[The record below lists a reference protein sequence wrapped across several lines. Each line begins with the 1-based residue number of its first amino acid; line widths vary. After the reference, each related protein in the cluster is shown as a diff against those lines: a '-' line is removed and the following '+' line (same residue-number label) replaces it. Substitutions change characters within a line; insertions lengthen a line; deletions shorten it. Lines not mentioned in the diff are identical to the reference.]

1 MKRSQKLPQY
11 LNQEQTRSFIKVANK
26 FQETKLA
33 FRKNN
38 VLLCIKL
45 QLYAGLRV
53 QEALNLKP
61 QDVVLGESTKEG
73 EIKVVQGKGSKDRIV
88 PMASAVVDIITFINS
103 YLKPKPNV
111 SYINFKTRKPV
122 WEWYKKISAEAGILN
137 FKGTHTLRH
146 TFARNCLRHGVPINV
161 LQNLLGHESM
171 QTTLEYLKI
180 NPSAEELNLA
190 MDKIKEETE

>member
-1 MKRSQKLPQY
+1 MRRSQKLPQY
-11 LNQEQTRSFIKVANK
+11 LTQEQTKAFIKVANT
-26 FQETKLA
+26 FQTNKLA

-61 QDVVLGESTKEG
+61 EDVVLGESTKEL
-73 EIKVVQGKGSKDRIV
+73 KVVQGKGNKDRIV
-88 PMASAVVDIITFINS
+88 PMASAVVDIISFINS

-111 SYINFKTRKPV
+111 PYINFKTRKPV
-122 WEWYKKISAEAGILN
+122 WQWYKKIGIEAGITN

-146 TFARNCLRHGVPINV
+146 TFARNCLRNGVPINV
-161 LQNLLGHESM
+161 LQNLLGHASM

>member
-73 EIKVVQGKGSKDRIV
+73 EIKVVQGLSLIH
-88 PMASAVVDIITFINS
+88 I
-103 YLKPKPNV
+103 
-111 SYINFKTRKPV
+111 
-122 WEWYKKISAEAGILN
+122 
-137 FKGTHTLRH
+137 
-146 TFARNCLRHGVPINV
+146 
-161 LQNLLGHESM
+161 
-171 QTTLEYLKI
+171 
-180 NPSAEELNLA
+180 
-190 MDKIKEETE
+190 